1 MVYDNIKTLS
11 TKKKISITELEKKA
25 GLGRGA
31 IGKWRTFSPT
41 VSNLQKVADALGVPL
56 STLLK

>member
-1 MVYDNIKTLS
+1 MVYDNIK
-11 TKKKISITELEKKA
+11 KISEKRNIPITEIERRA

-41 VSNLQKVADALGVPL
+41 ISNLQKVADALGV
-56 STLLK
+56 SIKTLLK

>member
-1 MVYDNIKTLS
+1 MVYDNIKEIS
-11 TKKKISITELEKKA
+11 EKKNISITEIERRA

-41 VSNLQKVADALGVPL
+41 ISNLQKVADALGV
-56 STLLK
+56 SIKTLLK